1 MEYTED
7 IQWRNEIQIW
17 HLLDRNYRVNQENQW
32 PIGHDLRPM
41 TSKLLN
47 ICKISRKTQNV
58 WLFPLPILFT
68 LIFWK
73 TQVCS
78 DYFSN
83 HFKAF
88 KKKTSRYIFWFFDW
102 KVTKSGKFYNWCTTL
117 VQERLYNNLVNLN
130 RVTIEIGSF
139 LIPRLN
145 FHVKS
150 VKHTQTWYRTTRT
163 IKSVLSTQSFH
174 FRQFTMSV
182 FDVCILIRI

>member
-68 LIFWK
+68 LIFWE
-73 TQVCS
+73 TQVCNHYTFPITLKHLRKRPVDIFFDFLIEKLQNLANFIIDVRLLFKS
-78 DYFSN
+78 DY
-83 HFKAF
+83 
-88 KKKTSRYIFWFFDW
+88 
-102 KVTKSGKFYNWCTTL
+102 
-117 VQERLYNNLVNLN
+117 
-130 RVTIEIGSF
+130 TI
-139 LIPRLN
+139 
-145 FHVKS
+145 
-150 VKHTQTWYRTTRT
+150 
-163 IKSVLSTQSFH
+163 
-174 FRQFTMSV
+174 
-182 FDVCILIRI
+182 IL